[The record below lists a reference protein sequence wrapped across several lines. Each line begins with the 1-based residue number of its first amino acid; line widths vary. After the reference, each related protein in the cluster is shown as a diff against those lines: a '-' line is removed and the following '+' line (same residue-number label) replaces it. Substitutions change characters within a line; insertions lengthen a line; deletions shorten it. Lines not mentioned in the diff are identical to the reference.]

1 MSADNSI
8 VPYLFMVTFLVAI
21 GIGVWQ
27 YSRARKA
34 KQEHHRSADARV
46 HGDTPSTERSAPHSD
61 R

>member
-1 MSADNSI
+1 MNADNSI

-21 GIGVWQ
+21 GIGLWQ

-34 KQEHHRSADARV
+34 KREHHRSVDAKV
-46 HGDTPSTERSAPHSD
+46 HGDTPGIEKPAPHSE